1 MEPGVEVDVEL
12 REPDP
17 TAGDNGGD
25 PRPEPDL
32 DPPVD
37 VPPESAEPEVRRHP
51 STIGGMFYLVVLAV
65 SAAGLGIV
73 TEGNWRLGVK
83 WIAAGLVLAAL
94 ARLVIPAPQAGM
106 LAVRRRAI
114 DVIILATMGIA
125 LWFLSVSIPNQPLL

>member
-1 MEPGVEVDVEL
+1 MEPRVEVDVDL
-12 REPDP
+12 REPDA

-25 PRPEPDL
+25 PGPEPE
-32 DPPVD
+32 PRVD
-37 VPPESAEPEVRRHP
+37 DVAPESAEPEVRRHP

-114 DVIILATMGIA
+114 DVIILATMGVA